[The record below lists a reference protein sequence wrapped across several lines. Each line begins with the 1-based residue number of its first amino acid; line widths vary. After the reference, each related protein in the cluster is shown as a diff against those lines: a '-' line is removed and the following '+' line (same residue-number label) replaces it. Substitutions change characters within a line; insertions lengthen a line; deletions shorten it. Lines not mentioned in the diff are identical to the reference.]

1 MTPRIRRPNWRVA
14 LALAPVTV
22 VWVALVASLAYLL
35 VGQADATERADENTV
50 REWLEEARVFR
61 RTLPDLAAD
70 YANSA
75 AGGHPAEEFRAEI
88 LEQLRAL
95 AEPTRAYLNQLPG
108 LPVVYRL
115 SVAVPGAE
123 PVEWRS
129 PLPRPREQNRSRV
142 RTLALTPARPDAA
155 PFRIE
160 CDYQMHAF
168 SRLQADEAASR
179 RLAFAAMGL
188 LAGGSLVAGL
198 GVTGIVQRE
207 RRRDLAQLEAQSQA
221 DAAAR
226 ELLEERLA
234 AAQLRLRAD
243 DAEREALQMRSQLYA
258 SIGVMAGSYA
268 HNIKNLLVR
277 PNDLLSRCL
286 ESRAV
291 PGEQAAMIREVRGT
305 LGTVTERLQ
314 QILRT
319 VRRDPT
325 RSELSTVDLA
335 ELARETAH
343 AWAEMASEKWKLTLT
358 VAAPPGPVVVRGD
371 LSHLQQALENL
382 LFNARD
388 ATFEMRGVLREQAR
402 TAPPGERRE
411 RLIRAAGWRGEVA
424 VGVER
429 LPEGGAALTVTD
441 NGIGMTDEVRARC
454 SETHFT
460 TKQGNALFEG
470 YNAGTGL
477 GLSFVAVVLGH
488 HEARLEIASEPLRGA
503 TFRVTF
509 PEITSATDGQRV

>member
-1 MTPRIRRPNWRVA
+1 MNPRIRRPSWRVA

-35 VGQADATERADENTV
+35 LGQADATGRADENTV

-61 RTLPDLAAD
+61 KTLPDLAAE
-70 YANSA
+70 YATLSA
-75 AGGHPAEEFRAEI
+75 EGHPAEELRAEI
-88 LEQLRAL
+88 LEQLGAL

-115 SVAVPGAE
+115 SVSVPGAE
-123 PVEWRS
+123 PIEWRS

-142 RTLALTPARPDAA
+142 RTLALTPRPDAT

-168 SRLQADEAASR
+168 SRLQADEAARR

-221 DAAAR
+221 DAAER

-243 DAEREALQMRSQLYA
+243 EAEREALQMRSQLYA
-258 SIGVMAGSYA
+258 SISVMAGSYA

-291 PGEQAAMIREVRGT
+291 PGEQAAMIQEVRGT

-335 ELARETAH
+335 ELARETGQ
-343 AWAEMASEKWKLTLT
+343 AWGEMAREKWKVALT
-358 VAAPPGPVVVRGD
+358 VSAPPGKLVVRGD

-388 ATFEMRGVLREQAR
+388 ATFEMRGILREQAR
-402 TAPPGERRE
+402 TAPPAERRE
-411 RLIRAAGWRGEVA
+411 RLIQAAGWRGEVA
-424 VGVER
+424 VSVQK
-429 LPEGGAALTVTD
+429 LPDGGAALSVTD
-441 NGIGMTDEVRARC
+441 NGIGMTDEVRANC
-454 SETHFT
+454 LTTHFT

-488 HEARLEIASEPLRGA
+488 HEAKLEIVSEPLNGA

-509 PEITSATDGQRV
+509 PPVSG